1 MSLLFTD
8 LVKAMKPAA
17 KTSAPSEER
26 LNELLAQLF
35 SSATDVDEEESAPAP
50 KKSAPAPKK
59 SAAQKGY
66 GRSYKGEMDKGSLS
80 YFEGSGNGRDDA
92 RAALDKAAEI
102 EIELDDEED
111 EEGEEGEESEDAG
124 EMDKGAAMSDKEKR
138 RELMSAAYS
147 MVDNLSDEELA
158 SFLAAREVR
167 KAQIMGVLS
176 QMSTCE
182 LGELVS
188 AEGAQ
193 GKRAVDAEKV
203 TP

>member
-50 KKSAPAPKK
+50 KKSA
-59 SAAQKGY
+59 QKGY
-66 GRSYKGEMDKGSLS
+66 KGAGEMDKGGLS

-102 EIELDDEED
+102 EIELDGEED
-111 EEGEEGEESEDAG
+111 EEGEESEESEDAG
-124 EMDKGAAMSDKEKR
+124 EMDKGAEMGDKEKR

-147 MVDNLSDEELA
+147 MIDNLSDEELA

-176 QMSTCE
+176 QMSTSE

-193 GKRAVDAEKV
+193 GKRAVDGEKV
-203 TP
+203 AP

>member
-50 KKSAPAPKK
+50 KKSA
-59 SAAQKGY
+59 AQKGY

-102 EIELDDEED
+102 EED
-111 EEGEEGEESEDAG
+111 EEGEEGEESEESEDAG

-176 QMSTCE
+176 QLSTCE
-182 LGELVS
+182 LGDLVS

-193 GKRAVDAEKV
+193 GKRAVDAKKV

>member
-50 KKSAPAPKK
+50 KKSA
-59 SAAQKGY
+59 QKGY
-66 GRSYKGEMDKGSLS
+66 NSYKGEMDKGALS

-92 RAALDKAAEI
+92 RAALDKAAQL
-102 EIELDDEED
+102 EIELDGEED
-111 EEGEEGEESEDAG
+111 EEGEESEESEDAG
-124 EMDKGAAMSDKEKR
+124 EMDKGDKEKR

-147 MVDNLSDEELA
+147 MIDNLSDEELA

-176 QMSTCE
+176 QMSTSE

-193 GKRAVDAEKV
+193 GKRAVDGEKV

>member
-50 KKSAPAPKK
+50 KKSA
-59 SAAQKGY
+59 QKGY
-66 GRSYKGEMDKGSLS
+66 NSYKGAGEMDKGGLS

-92 RAALDKAAEI
+92 RAALDKAAQL
-102 EIELDDEED
+102 EIELDGEED
-111 EEGEEGEESEDAG
+111 EEGEESEESEDAG
-124 EMDKGAAMSDKEKR
+124 EMDKGDKEKR

-147 MVDNLSDEELA
+147 MIDNLSDEELA

-176 QMSTCE
+176 QMSTSE

-193 GKRAVDAEKV
+193 GKRAVDGEKV

>member
-50 KKSAPAPKK
+50 KKSA
-59 SAAQKGY
+59 QKGY
-66 GRSYKGEMDKGSLS
+66 NSYKGAGEMDKGGLS

-92 RAALDKAAEI
+92 RAALDKAAQL
-102 EIELDDEED
+102 EIELDGEED
-111 EEGEEGEESEDAG
+111 EEGEESEEDAG

-147 MVDNLSDEELA
+147 MIDNLSDEELA

-176 QMSTCE
+176 QMSTSE

-193 GKRAVDAEKV
+193 GKRAVDGEKV

>member
-50 KKSAPAPKK
+50 KKSA
-59 SAAQKGY
+59 AQKGY
-66 GRSYKGEMDKGSLS
+66 GHSYKGEMDKGSLS

-102 EIELDDEED
+102 EED
-111 EEGEEGEESEDAG
+111 EEGEEGEESEESEDAG

-176 QMSTCE
+176 QLSTCE
-182 LGELVS
+182 LGDLVS

-193 GKRAVDAEKV
+193 GKRAVDAKKV

>member
-35 SSATDVDEEESAPAP
+35 SSATDVDEEE
-50 KKSAPAPKK
+50 SAPAPKK

-176 QMSTCE
+176 QLSTCE
-182 LGELVS
+182 LGDLVS

-193 GKRAVDAEKV
+193 GKRAVDAKKV